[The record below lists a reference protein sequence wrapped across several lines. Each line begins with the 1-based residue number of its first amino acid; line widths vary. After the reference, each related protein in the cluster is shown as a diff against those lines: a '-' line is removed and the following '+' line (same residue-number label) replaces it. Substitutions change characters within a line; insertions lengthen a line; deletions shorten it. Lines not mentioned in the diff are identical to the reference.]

1 MKTPRT
7 PKRST
12 GSTMTS
18 AVAGTLSD
26 DPVVEIEDE
35 LRLGG
40 QVGQPV
46 AGGGSKD
53 PAEVND
59 VAQPVE
65 GDLKFAGAPPERRPV
80 VVMSMVRSSIVEQAS
95 MASAWRASFLN
106 RTSLVS
112 ACAAKDVWRGY
123 LRSAE
128 PMGEGG
134 ALADTGGDQML
145 GPLPAAPCRLP
156 RAWDRFE
163 GGRIQPV
170 SARSSASFSDG
181 FINPRVLRGR
191 LLRLRAKRA
200 RSSALWTD
208 RSVPLGMYWR
218 SSPLVFSLEPR
229 CQGLWGSQK

>member
-1 MKTPRT
+1 
-7 PKRST
+7 
-12 GSTMTS
+12 MTS
-18 AVAGTLSD
+18 VVAGTLSD

-134 ALADTGGDQML
+134 ALADTGGESRMTLELTAVRECLDPDKLVLEYTSHGQVVAT
-145 GPLPAAPCRLP
+145 GGAYENSHIGVY
-156 RAWDRFE
+156 RFSE
-163 GGRIQPV
+163 GRIWQV
-170 SARSSASFSDG
+170 REFHNSL
-181 FINPRVLRGR
+181 ITE
-191 LLRLRAKRA
+191 RA
-200 RSSALWTD
+200 RPS
-208 RSVPLGMYWR
+208 
-218 SSPLVFSLEPR
+218 
-229 CQGLWGSQK
+229 GSRN